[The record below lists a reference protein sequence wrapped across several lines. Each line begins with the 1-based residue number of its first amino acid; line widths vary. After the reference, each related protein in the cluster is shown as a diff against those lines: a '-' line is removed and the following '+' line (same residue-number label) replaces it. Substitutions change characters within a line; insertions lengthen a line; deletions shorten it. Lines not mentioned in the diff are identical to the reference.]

1 MCMGKVVVC
10 LFVCL
15 CQHCQG
21 RDSIMRGITHFVDV
35 YSDFVFQYGPD
46 ALGSGFEDLDSD
58 IIRVIFFF
66 FLIISRVYFN
76 KERSKKKNVYNYVS
90 TRGLLVHQG
99 LQDHLD
105 LQEQM

>member
-66 FLIISRVYFN
+66 FFN
-76 KERSKKKNVYNYVS
+76 N
-90 TRGLLVHQG
+90 
-99 LQDHLD
+99 
-105 LQEQM
+105 